1 MFSKA
6 TEYALRATIYLAQK
20 SSPENKLGL
29 EDISMAIDSP
39 KSFTAKIM
47 QVLTKDNRIVS
58 SARGPMGG
66 FFLSDKAKK
75 LPVRS
80 VLQAMGEDEI
90 LEKCVM
96 GLKKCSETQPCPM
109 HPQYKII
116 KKQLLDMFTS
126 KTIQELAD
134 EIEDGVVFISN
145 KKK

>member
-20 SSPENKLGL
+20 SSAENKLGL
-29 EDISMAIDSP
+29 EDISIAIDSP

-66 FFLSDKAKK
+66 FFLSDRAKK

-96 GLKKCSETQPCPM
+96 GLKKCSESQPCPM
-109 HPQYKII
+109 HAQYKII
-116 KKQLLDMFTS
+116 KKQLLDLFTS
-126 KTIQELAD
+126 KTIQQLAD
-134 EIEDGVVFISN
+134 EIEDGVVFINN

>member
-20 SSPENKLGL
+20 SSAENKLGL

-80 VLQAMGEDEI
+80 VLQSMGEDEI

-116 KKQLLDMFTS
+116 KKQLLDLFTS
-126 KTIQELAD
+126 KTIQELAG
-134 EIEDGVVFISN
+134 EIEDGVVFINN

>member
-20 SSPENKLGL
+20 SSAENKLGL
-29 EDISMAIDSP
+29 EDISIAIDSP

-96 GLKKCSETQPCPM
+96 GLKKCSESQPCPM
-109 HPQYKII
+109 HAQYKII
-116 KKQLLDMFTS
+116 KKQLLDLFTS
-126 KTIQELAD
+126 KTIMQLAD
-134 EIEDGVVFISN
+134 EIEDGVIFINN

>member
-20 SSPENKLGL
+20 SSAENKLGL

-47 QVLTKDNRIVS
+47 QVLTKNNRIVN

-75 LPVRS
+75 LAVRS
-80 VLQAMGEDEI
+80 ILQAMGEDEI

-134 EIEDGVVFISN
+134 EIEDGIVFINN
-145 KKK
+145 KEK

>member
-20 SSPENKLGL
+20 SSAENKLGL
-29 EDISMAIDSP
+29 EDISIAIDSP

-66 FFLSDKAKK
+66 FFLSDRAKK

-96 GLKKCSETQPCPM
+96 GLKKCSESQPCPM
-109 HPQYKII
+109 HAQYKII
-116 KKQLLDMFTS
+116 KKQLLDLFTS
-126 KTIQELAD
+126 KTIMQLAD

>member
-75 LPVRS
+75 LPVCS

>member
-20 SSPENKLGL
+20 SSAENKLGL
-29 EDISMAIDSP
+29 EDISIAIDSP

-96 GLKKCSETQPCPM
+96 GLKKCSESQPCPM
-109 HPQYKII
+109 HAKYKII
-116 KKQLLDMFTS
+116 KKQLLDLFTS
-126 KTIQELAD
+126 KTIMQLAD
-134 EIEDGVVFISN
+134 EIEDGVVFINN

>member
-126 KTIQELAD
+126 KTIQELAN